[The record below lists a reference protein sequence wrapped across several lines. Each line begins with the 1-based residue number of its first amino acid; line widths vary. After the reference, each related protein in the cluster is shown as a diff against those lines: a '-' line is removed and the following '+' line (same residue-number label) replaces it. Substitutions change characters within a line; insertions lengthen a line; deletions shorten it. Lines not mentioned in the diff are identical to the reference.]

1 MLDHGRESENRNRQ
15 EKAGPEPLSEIRHH
29 LTVIVPGIAAM
40 SRMRGVIVHIVG
52 VMNVIVR
59 CAHGGHVCYLCLLP
73 IHYVAQKFQD

>member
-1 MLDHGRESENRNRQ
+1 M
-15 EKAGPEPLSEIRHH
+15 
-29 LTVIVPGIAAM
+29 IVPGIAAM